1 MSVVKEE
8 TDVVMKKMIFEIDEK
23 LDKKFRETV
32 VKRKGLHKG
41 VIKESL
47 EEAIKQWIES
57 HPESK

>member
-1 MSVVKEE
+1 MVKEE
-8 TDVVMKKMIFEIDEK
+8 TGSQNKKMIFELDEK
-23 LDKKFRETV
+23 LDKRFRETV

-57 HPESK
+57 NPDSK